1 MKVSPCKIHDQ
12 SKVRSKRKYLKLLFL
27 ALKELDPDEMSGV
40 MQYIPKED
48 GNFKVENAM
57 SFVPAHMQPS
67 HNKKG
72 KIWNPKII

>member
-1 MKVSPCKIHDQ
+1 
-12 SKVRSKRKYLKLLFL
+12 
-27 ALKELDPDEMSGV
+27 MSGV

-72 KIWNPKII
+72 RI